1 MCSVYFARTS
11 APLTAVDAGG
21 LGRPRL
27 QVRNAVRVSA
37 VVLSLLLLAG
47 ATTVAHHSPAMFEM
61 AKRVQ
66 IKGVVRD
73 FQWTNPHS
81 YIQLLVKNAAG
92 KEVEYS
98 LEMAGPTYLANNGW
112 RPSTLKKGDTVIVT
126 MAPLVSGKP
135 GGLTIMVT
143 TADGRKLGGTGTK

>member
-1 MCSVYFARTS
+1 M
-11 APLTAVDAGG
+11 
-21 LGRPRL
+21 
-27 QVRNAVRVSA
+27 RVPC
-37 VVLSLLLLAG
+37 VVLSILLLAG
-47 ATTVAHHSPAMFEM
+47 ATASTHHSPAMFDM

-66 IKGVVRD
+66 LKGVVRE

-92 KEVEYS
+92 KDVEYS
-98 LEMAGPTYLANNGW
+98 LEMAGPTYLYNNGW

-126 MAPLVSGKP
+126 MAPLASGAP

-143 TADGRKLGGTGTK
+143 TADGRKLGSVGAP